1 LIARPASNLGS
12 SVDVDHPFLFA
23 IVERKTGLALLLG
36 RVVDPT
42 GG

>member
-23 IVERKTGLALLLG
+23 IVDRLAAARNAGLA
-36 RVVDPT
+36 
-42 GG
+42 